1 MNNLVSELL
10 KEIIQNSI
18 ATKKSVITEAD
29 EASVLS
35 WGAIPEISISEIGWS
50 NMTTDEKGEEIP
62 GEMRSQLLDF
72 LKNIPGESIKEKIK
86 AIDDFY
92 KFDAVKLQ
100 AQGFFGDTQA
110 SMISQVMAYL
120 VFYKTLTTI
129 ITHFNA
135 ASAGFSFEA
144 FLGVLL
150 LGGQIPTGSKT
161 IADLYTEDG
170 TPVSL
175 KLYAETKLKVG
186 GSYTDLVNDLVKHG
200 RMQYIAV
207 TKDLNEVA
215 PGEELQQKGT
225 LKFYRFNFN
234 LDNIFNILAQ
244 SAGPKSQRNIVLP
257 ADFAEEV
264 DTNHDYR
271 IEDSLSGIG
280 KVPPPQQ
287 LEAEFVKEIEQLVA
301 ENKEYFNSLTTAD
314 GSGFHLERFLQI
326 INWSKD
332 PEIFGKNK
340 QRGTATIS
348 MKSSNPLVARFT
360 EEYRLRTGRDG
371 PEIKYVRPLINVVR
385 DATNRVNAPYAPAK
399 QKTERTKQIKKAY
412 WSRRGNL
419 IDRSRKTYNSLESE
433 EQKKAALLSSYGYV
447 SKPKE
452 NFDLNQKMIAGI
464 RKLAGSNPG
473 ELFPEGQSEPEIG
486 TIEIGGAHVDKMLK
500 NVSKILNKAI
510 FDIFNNLK
518 LLTTNIQGYFAEGLT
533 DDNKA
538 VAAKEAARNIEEK
551 TEEVR
556 PGPGEGEG
564 LAESKQPINLDKL
577 IEHMINKSFK

>member
-1 MNNLVSELL
+1 MENLVNELL
-10 KEIIQNSI
+10 KEIIQNSTKAGKPRLLE
-18 ATKKSVITEAD
+18 ATGEN
-29 EASVLS
+29 VLS
-35 WGAIPEISISEIGWS
+35 WSAIPEISISEIGWS
-50 NMTTDEKGEEIP
+50 DMTTNEDGEEVP
-62 GEMRSQLLDF
+62 GEMRAQLLDF
-72 LKNIPGESIKEKIK
+72 LKNIPGPTIKEKIK

-92 KFDAVKLQ
+92 QFDAAKLQ

-110 SMISQVMAYL
+110 SMISQIMAYL

-150 LGGQIPTGSKT
+150 LGGQIKTGSKT
-161 IADLYTEDG
+161 IADLYTQDG

-175 KLYAETKLKVG
+175 KLYAEKKLKVG

-200 RMQYIAV
+200 KMQYIAV
-207 TKDLNEVA
+207 TKDLNEVK
-215 PGEELQQKGT
+215 PGKELQQKGT

-234 LDNIFNILAQ
+234 LDNIFNILAR
-244 SAGPKSQRNIVLP
+244 SAGSESPRNIILP
-257 ADFAEEV
+257 AGFGEEV
-264 DTNHDYR
+264 KINPNYR
-271 IEDSLSGIG
+271 IEDTLSGIG
-280 KVPPPQQ
+280 KMPAPEA
-287 LEAEFVKEIEQLVA
+287 LEKEFVDVLEQLVA
-301 ENKEYFNSLTTAD
+301 KNDFSNLTTAT
-314 GSGFHLERFLQI
+314 GEGFNFEKFANM
-326 INWSKD
+326 INWAKD

-340 QRGTATIS
+340 QRGTATIAMNS
-348 MKSSNPLVARFT
+348 GNPLVARFT
-360 EEYRLRTGRDG
+360 EEYQLRTGKAG

>member
-1 MNNLVSELL
+1 MSNLVNELL

-18 ATKKSVITEAD
+18 ITKKPVLSEVAETN
-29 EASVLS
+29 VLS

-50 NMTTDEKGEEIP
+50 NMTTDEEGEEIP
-62 GEMRSQLLDF
+62 GELRSQLLDF
-72 LKNIPGESIKEKIK
+72 LKNIPGASIKEKIK

-150 LGGQIPTGSKT
+150 LGGQIPTGNKT

-175 KLYAETKLKVG
+175 KLYAEKKLKVG
-186 GSYTDLVNDLVKHG
+186 GSYTDLINDLVKYG

-207 TKDLNEVA
+207 TKDLNEVR
-215 PGEELQQKGT
+215 PGHELQQKGT

-257 ADFAEEV
+257 ADFAGKV
-264 DTNHDYR
+264 GLDRGYR

-280 KVPPPQQ
+280 KMPSPQQ
-287 LEAEFVKEIEQLVA
+287 LEADFVKEIEQLVA
-301 ENKEYFNSLTTAD
+301 ENGEYFNSLTTAD
-314 GSGFHLERFLQI
+314 GRGFRLEKFLHI

-332 PEIFGKNK
+332 PEIFGTNK
-340 QRGTATIS
+340 QRGVATIS

-360 EEYRLRTGRDG
+360 EEYQLRTGKAG

-385 DATNRVNAPYAPAK
+385 DATNRVNAPYAAAV
-399 QKTERTKQIKKAY
+399 QKTERAKQIKKAY
-412 WSRRGNL
+412 WGRRGNVV
-419 IDRSRKTYNSLESE
+419 DHSRKIYNSLESE

-452 NFDLNQKMIAGI
+452 NFDLNQNMIIGI
-464 RKLAGSNPG
+464 KRLAGKNPG
-473 ELFPEGQSEPEIG
+473 ELFPEGQSKPEIG